1 MGLRMLAE
9 QHHLWDNYGAEEKR
23 AAEALTP
30 RRLYLPLVLAD
41 RRLW

>member
-1 MGLRMLAE
+1 MGRVELERTCGAR
-9 QHHLWDNYGAEEKR
+9 DNKR
-23 AAEALTP
+23 AAEDATP

>member
-1 MGLRMLAE
+1 MIACHPERASEMRE
-9 QHHLWDNYGAEEKR
+9 NKR
-23 AAEALTP
+23 AAEDATP